1 MDPIA
6 CFSCFCVLLGMI
18 RAGPSIS
25 KAQASLWNPESLIHV
40 KYKKPVYLTIMDCF
54 PFAHGVAASGSQN
67 CWKVKEHDVHAR
79 ILEQIELVCSTFCV
93 FLLRVIARG
102 GQAKGAELSKQI
114 QQQWVDQ
121 KNHTAK
127 AEEAKLWK
135 KHLTQDLQK
144 TDDERAKEND
154 RDKNDLQ
161 MNDIESAVNDEK
173 YRLLE
178 MVCFN
183 HSFVI
188 DCDM

>member
-6 CFSCFCVLLGMI
+6 CFSCFCLLLGMI

-79 ILEQIELVCSTFCV
+79 ILEQI
-93 FLLRVIARG
+93 
-102 GQAKGAELSKQI
+102 

-144 TDDERAKEND
+144 TDDESAKEND
-154 RDKNDLQ
+154 REKKDLQ